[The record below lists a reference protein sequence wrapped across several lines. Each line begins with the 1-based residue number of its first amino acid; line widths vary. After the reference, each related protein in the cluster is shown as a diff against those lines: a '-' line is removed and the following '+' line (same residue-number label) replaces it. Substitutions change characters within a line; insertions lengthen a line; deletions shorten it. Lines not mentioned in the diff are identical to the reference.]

1 MAGGLM
7 HSCTWKESIS
17 TQENPY
23 HFTDSGLRNVYLIGV
38 RRVECD
44 CGEKYVEIPAIK
56 QLLSLMARDVVMKR
70 EALIGDEIRFLRK
83 HLGQKAADF
92 SLKVGLKPETLSRVE
107 NGKQQIGKRA
117 DNYIRI
123 YYALASKDEILLDA
137 IKEALDTVLTEQRK
151 KPLRKPP
158 KTVARIEH
166 DEWTLDAA

>member
-83 HLGQKAADF
+83 QLGQKAADF
-92 SLKVGLKPETLSRVE
+92 CPNCLRRNRISSPINASRFITTSLAISESSCFIAGISTYFSPQSHSTRRTPIRYTFRRPESV
-107 NGKQQIGKRA
+107 K
-117 DNYIRI
+117 
-123 YYALASKDEILLDA
+123 
-137 IKEALDTVLTEQRK
+137 
-151 KPLRKPP
+151 
-158 KTVARIEH
+158 
-166 DEWTLDAA
+166 W